1 MERPTLNDPKEYNLI
16 KSIYFKNDRPF
27 DEDLDPIERIERLEA
42 KQRNKN
48 KSSKIL
54 LLCH

>member
-48 KSSKIL
+48 KSSR
-54 LLCH
+54 